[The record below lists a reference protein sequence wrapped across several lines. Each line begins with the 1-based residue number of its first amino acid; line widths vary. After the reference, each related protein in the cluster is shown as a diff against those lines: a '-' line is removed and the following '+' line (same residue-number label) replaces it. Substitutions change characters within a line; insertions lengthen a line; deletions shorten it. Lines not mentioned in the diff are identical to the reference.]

1 MSRAILSLVGLKK
14 HYAPQ
19 EGIVSRAL
27 GVRAKPVLAV
37 DGVDLA
43 LHRGETLGL
52 VGESG
57 CGKSTLGRTALLLE
71 RPTAGE
77 VVFDKTN
84 LTALPPHKLRKVR
97 RRMQMIFQDPA
108 ASLNPRKAVK
118 SILDAPIGM
127 SQAWDSRSGAA
138 ELMRLVGLSED
149 DLSRYPHQFSGGQ
162 KQRIGIARALASR
175 PDVIIAD
182 EPVASLD
189 VSVQAQILRL
199 LLELQ
204 QEFGLSYMF
213 ISHDLDVVRKVS
225 DRVAVMYLG
234 KVVELG
240 SAADVVGSPLHP
252 YTQALISAI
261 PTIHDAKPKSG
272 SGPAGPASAAPLRS
286 AVRSNGGRIVLTG
299 EVPDPANPPTG
310 CRFHPRCF
318 MDKIPECTTVEPEL
332 VEACPGRHAACH
344 LVSSP

>member
-1 MSRAILSLVGLKK
+1 MTRPILSVTGLKK
-14 HYAPQ
+14 HYAPH
-19 EGIVSRAL
+19 EGMVARAL
-27 GVRAKPVLAV
+27 GVREKPVLAV

-57 CGKSTLGRTALLLE
+57 CGKSTLGRAALLLE

-77 VVFDKTN
+77 VVFDETE
-84 LTALPPHKLRKVR
+84 LTTLPPHKLRGMR
-97 RRMQMIFQDPA
+97 RRMQMVFQDPA

-118 SILDAPIGM
+118 SILDAPIRM

-138 ELMRLVGLSED
+138 ELMRLVGLNVD
-149 DLSRYPHQFSGGQ
+149 DLPRYPHQFSGGQ

-225 DRVAVMYLG
+225 NRVAVMYLG

-240 SAADVVGSPLHP
+240 SAAEVVGSPLHP

-261 PTIHDAKPKSG
+261 PTIHG
-272 SGPAGPASAAPLRS
+272 RTGQ
-286 AVRSNGGRIVLTG
+286 SNGGRIVLTG

-318 MDKIPECTTVEPEL
+318 MEKTPECATVEPEL
-332 VEACPGRHAACH
+332 LEACPGRYAACH
-344 LVSSP
+344 LVNSP